1 MDIYFSAVLS
11 AMDILFARLI
21 YSFRLNFSGSWS
33 KNYSFLSL
41 GFAEL
46 LTFGNRENTWLECRT
61 STLIIDRTLW
71 KSLSEHSWL
80 WGKLPVSRMRRVV
93 RIMAIRK
100 AIRPKRLTMAR
111 YSIPCSVMYFSES
124 LSKKALNRS
133 CCSGVNENSMAE
145 SSSARSARLVFYPIS
160 VSFHSNKDD

>member
-11 AMDILFARLI
+11 AMDILFARWMN
-21 YSFRLNFSGSWS
+21 SFRLNFSGSWS

-46 LTFGNRENTWLECRT
+46 LTFGNRENTWLECWT

-80 WGKLPVSRMRRVV
+80 WEKLPVSRMRRVV

-100 AIRPKRLTMAR
+100 AISPKRRMVAM
-111 YSIPCSVMYFSES
+111 YSIPCSAMYFSWR
-124 LSKKALNRS
+124 LSKKAFNWVCLSSVKQNR
-133 CCSGVNENSMAE
+133 MAE